1 MQLTAP
7 KDIPSRTVYTK
18 KYGSFRGVDF
28 STDATQVSDSR
39 SPWAPNLIADE
50 GLYPEKRPGWQT
62 LHTLTGAVNGLY
74 TLNTGSETV
83 MLAHVGTKLYTFT
96 QEETAQVYAA
106 MADARSTGFIY
117 KNKLY
122 LLDGAH
128 YVVFDGTSASEVE
141 GFVPT
146 TTIGINKD
154 GGGTAL
160 EAVNLLSSARMNSI
174 AGDGTTKTFQL
185 DTKDIAAVNK
195 VTIAGEETTAYTAD
209 LAAGKIT
216 FTDAPPE
223 DAAGGGIPNVVVTF
237 TKTVDGAADK
247 IKKCRIASWFGK
259 GNDSRVFVAGN
270 PDYPNMDWAS
280 GLYDPTYF
288 PDTGYTEIGAD
299 NAPIMGYLRQF
310 ENQLIVKA
318 DNGQDATIYSRTA
331 AMENTGAVFPVEQGV
346 AGVGAISRYAFAS
359 LRDDPLFLSREGVFG
374 VTLAYG
380 GAKAQRSTQNRSH
393 FVDARLTRET
403 LADAAA
409 VVWNGFY
416 ILSVPGG
423 RCYAADGRQ
432 RSGNEAQETYGYEWY
447 YWENV
452 PARVWLEHEG
462 ELWFG
467 TEDGR
472 ICRFQTDETRMSRYA
487 DDGEAIVAEWVTKAD
502 DDGDFMTKKTMKK
515 KGGGLLL
522 KPYTRSS
529 VKVIMKTDT
538 GEEKTVR
545 TASAAIFD
553 FSDIDFENFSFN
565 TSTSPQ
571 VIPFGK
577 KVKKYKT
584 LQIIVRN
591 DKVNEGFGVFGIIKR
606 FVKGGYV
613 KR

>member
-50 GLYPEKRPGWQT
+50 GMYPEKRPGWKT

-74 TLNTGSETV
+74 VLNTGSETK

-96 QEETAQVYAA
+96 QEETAQVYTA

-128 YVVFDGTSASEVE
+128 YVVFDGTSVSEVE

-154 GGGTAL
+154 GGGTGL
-160 EAVNLLSSARMNSI
+160 EAVNLLSDTRMNSI

-185 DTKDIAAVNK
+185 DTKDLDAVTK

-216 FTDAPPE
+216 FTTAPPA

-237 TKTVDGAADK
+237 KKAVDGAADK

-270 PDYPNMDWAS
+270 PEHPNMDWAS
-280 GLYDPTYF
+280 GLYDPTYV

-318 DNGQDATIYSRTA
+318 ESAQDATIYSRTA
-331 AMENTGAVFPVEQGV
+331 ALENTGAVFPVEQGI
-346 AGVGAISRYAFAS
+346 AGVGAISRYAFAT

-393 FVDARLTRET
+393 FVDARLTREA
-403 LADAAA
+403 LAEASA

-416 ILSVPGG
+416 ILAVPGG
-423 RCYAADGRQ
+423 RCYAADSRQ
-432 RSGNEAQETYGYEWY
+432 KSGNEASETYGYEWY
-447 YWENV
+447 YWEHV

-472 ICRFQTDETRMSRYA
+472 ICRFQTDATRMSRYA
-487 DDGEAIVAEWVTKAD
+487 DDGEAIVAEWATKAD

-553 FSDIDFENFSFN
+553 FSDVDFENFSFN
-565 TSTSPQ
+565 TSSSPQ